1 MTEEMTQK
9 MQNQLLGYRSKHLP
23 DVSKSELCAAN
34 LSPDFNAIAST
45 LVRVLSMR
53 QTFRMILYHCS
64 PRIPSSSSLN
74 ASMNWERSPSA
85 PRLLSAIKERTRF

>member
-23 DVSKSELCAAN
+23 EVSKLELCAAN
-34 LSPDFNAIAST
+34 LSPTST
-45 LVRVLSMR
+45 PSRVLCVSVLSMR
-53 QTFRMILYHCS
+53 QTFGMILYHCS

-85 PRLLSAIKERTRF
+85 PRLLFAIKERTRF